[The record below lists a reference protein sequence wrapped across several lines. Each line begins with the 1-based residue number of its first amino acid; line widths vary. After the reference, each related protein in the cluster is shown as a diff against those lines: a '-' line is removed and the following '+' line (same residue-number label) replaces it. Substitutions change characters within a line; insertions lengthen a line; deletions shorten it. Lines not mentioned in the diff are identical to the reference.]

1 LIGSTAAPGIRHRIT
16 LLTDFGTADGYV
28 AAMKG
33 VIASIA
39 PSVIIDDASHDLPA
53 GDVHAASWALATY
66 WHLYPPGTVHVA
78 VVDPGVGSSRRALAI
93 EVAQRIIIAPDNGI
107 VTGVL
112 RQSPLSR
119 TIEISNPALMRGV
132 ISATFHGRDVF
143 APAAAHV
150 AAGMPLHEL
159 GPTGPDPFL
168 LSATQPARDGAAIS
182 GTVTHVDHFGNLI
195 TDIPGDAVAG
205 GYVTVQGRMRVPVA
219 RTYSDVAVGEG
230 VALIGSRGYL
240 EVSVR
245 GGSAAEMTAAGRGAS
260 VVWSPG
266 PGTRYSKRPR

>member
-1 LIGSTAAPGIRHRIT
+1 LIGSTAAPHINRRIT

-39 PSVIIDDASHDLPA
+39 PSVIVDEASHDLPA

-159 GPTGPDPFL
+159 GPTVPDPFL
-168 LSATQPARDGAAIS
+168 LSTTQPARDGTGIR
-182 GTVTHVDHFGNLI
+182 GTITHVDHFGNLI
-195 TDIPGDAVAG
+195 TDIPGDVVAG
-205 GYVTVQGRMRVPVA
+205 GYVVVQGRMRVPVA
-219 RTYSDVAVGEG
+219 RTYSDVAVGDG
-230 VALIGSRGYL
+230 VALIGSGGFL

-245 GGSAAEMTAAGRGAS
+245 GGSAEELTAAGRGAS
-260 VVWSPG
+260 VVWSPE
-266 PGTRYSKRPR
+266 